1 MAEYPTTDE
10 VLAAV
15 EKAGW
20 LLEQQAVR
28 ILEAAEFSP
37 RPGWAFQDP
46 DKPESS
52 RELDVWARRQF
63 LRDEQNKVIVSA
75 TVLVECKQSTSPF
88 CAVGRELPDWRQR
101 GNPTEHT
108 LLSDHVR
115 TGIDANTWRMEPAWD
130 KLGFRELAAAHGFSN
145 FRADQLTRLDR
156 PKGKWEASSAEIF
169 TSLVFPLAKAIRA
182 TQSGYDNDQN
192 RRIYQGKRPGFLYLN
207 LVFPVVP
214 ISSPLYIV
222 DAGNNTPV
230 VSRANWVRTQRDI
243 KSASVQGLFEFDVVN
258 IGEFTKYLIDLIVP
272 FCEAVAALV
281 AKDPHRFTGE
291 SSET

>member
-1 MAEYPTTDE
+1 MAEYPTNDE

-52 RELDVWARRQF
+52 RELDVWAYRQF
-63 LRDEQNKVIVSA
+63 LHDERNKIIVSA
-75 TVLVECKQSTSPF
+75 TVLVECKQSASPF
-88 CAVGRELPDWRQR
+88 CAVGRDLPEWRQQ

-108 LLSDHVR
+108 LLANEVR
-115 TGIDANTWRMEPAWD
+115 TKIGENTSRVEPAWD
-130 KLGFRELAAAHGFSN
+130 KLGFRELATAHGFSN

-182 TQSGYDNDQN
+182 TQSRYHNSQN
-192 RRIYQGKRPGFLYLN
+192 RRTYKGERVGFLYLN
-207 LVFPVVP
+207 LVFPVVL
-214 ISSPLYIV
+214 ISSPLYVV
-222 DAGNNTPV
+222 DAGKDAPL
-230 VSRANWVRTQRDI
+230 VSKASWVRTQRDI
-243 KSASVQGLFEFDVVN
+243 KSASVQGLFEFDVVT
-258 IGEFTKYLIDLIVP
+258 IGEFAKYLTDLIVP
-272 FCEAVAALV
+272 FCTAAATHVAE
-281 AKDPHRFTGE
+281 DPSRFTGE
-291 SSET
+291 SQET